1 MNRLTA
7 IVSMPLNAK
16 LTRTRDKLTE
26 AHGNFG
32 LAARRLL
39 TSNRVTCPVCDD
51 AGAQRAFAGPLE

>member
-16 LTRTRDKLTE
+16 LTRTRDRLTE

-39 TSNRVTCPVCDD
+39 TSNVSRVRFVTLLAPN
-51 AGAQRAFAGPLE
+51 RAFAGLLE